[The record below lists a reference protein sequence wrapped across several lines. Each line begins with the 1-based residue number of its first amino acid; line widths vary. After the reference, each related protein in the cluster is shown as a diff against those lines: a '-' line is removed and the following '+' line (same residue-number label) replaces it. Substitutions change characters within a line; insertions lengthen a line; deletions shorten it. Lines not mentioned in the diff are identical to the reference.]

1 MGTRQGRSR
10 MAGGDGMDMEFVE
23 SLRMSKR
30 KEYMKLSELSDLT
43 EQLAQ
48 ATDRRDEVSAKMLVA
63 MRQQPLLELHE
74 IEETIREGVLHQE
87 EEDAIRLS
95 ALMDGEEVSGPLLE
109 EEQALRE
116 MCERNRRVM
125 ERIASVDRRVS
136 LGLGGKRSFYNNFR

>member
-1 MGTRQGRSR
+1 
-10 MAGGDGMDMEFVE
+10 MDMEFVE

-74 IEETIREGVLHQE
+74 IEET
-87 EEDAIRLS
+87 S
-95 ALMDGEEVSGPLLE
+95 AR
-109 EEQALRE
+109 A
-116 MCERNRRVM
+116 CCTRRRRM
-125 ERIASVDRRVS
+125 RSASAP
-136 LGLGGKRSFYNNFR
+136 

>member
-1 MGTRQGRSR
+1 
-10 MAGGDGMDMEFVE
+10 MDMEFVE

-74 IEETIREGVLHQE
+74 IEETIREGVLNQE

-95 ALMDGEEVSGPLLE
+95 ALMDGEEVSGPLHE

>member
-1 MGTRQGRSR
+1 MNN
-10 MAGGDGMDMEFVE
+10 
-23 SLRMSKR
+23 R

>member
-1 MGTRQGRSR
+1 
-10 MAGGDGMDMEFVE
+10 MDMEFVE

-109 EEQALRE
+109 EE
-116 MCERNRRVM
+116 
-125 ERIASVDRRVS
+125 
-136 LGLGGKRSFYNNFR
+136 